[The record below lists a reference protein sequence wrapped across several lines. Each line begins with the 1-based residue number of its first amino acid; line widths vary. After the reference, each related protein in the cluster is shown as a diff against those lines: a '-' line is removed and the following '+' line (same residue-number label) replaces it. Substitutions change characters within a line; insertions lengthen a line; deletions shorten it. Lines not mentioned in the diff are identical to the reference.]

1 MTTCMTGVK
10 ITRRPG
16 FTLLEMLLVVLIFS
30 LASAALAQIF
40 VNITRLQR
48 KISNQAVLS
57 QDMRFATEMLT
68 RSGRNNYI
76 DYTAQP
82 LANRSDTLTL
92 TKPTGGSIT
101 ITTKDSATCNDPK
114 VTKCIMLSTD
124 GGLTWNP
131 VTSHRVDV
139 TSFDVY
145 VRPLS
150 SPFSDTSINQQPMVT
165 VNIGLRYMADRQ
177 ADRVSLQTQT
187 TVSSRLYQR

>member
-1 MTTCMTGVK
+1 MTGVK

-68 RSGRNNYI
+68 RAGRNNYI

-82 LANRSDTLTL
+82 LDNRSDTLTL

-114 VTKCIMLSTD
+114 VNKCIMLSMD

-139 TSFDVY
+139 TNFDVY

-150 SPFSDTSINQQPMVT
+150 SPFTDTSINQQPMVT
-165 VNIGLRYMADRQ
+165 VNIGLTYMADKP
-177 ADRVSLQTQT
+177 ADRVSLQTQA